1 MRFARLHADRVL
13 PGFLVQFG
21 CASDPEVQAQ
31 WKDAKIPDEPNRAT
45 FRQGTVSY
53 AGGGTDSRSCHL
65 FVALS
70 PKGAELGGAARRVQV
85 LGHVRVVER
94 VQDADLVVEPLE
106 LLGFNYLVFK

>member
-53 AGGGTDSRSCHL
+53 AGGG
-65 FVALS
+65 VA
-70 PKGAELGGAARRVQV
+70 
-85 LGHVRVVER
+85 
-94 VQDADLVVEPLE
+94 DA
-106 LLGFNYLVFK
+106 